1 MKLVPGV
8 QLLTANLRQSCSKR
22 QVKSQHSEISLLINA
37 ANVLYQS
44 CQCNKK
50 TFSGSLKVKR
60 ELGKIPFDHIHLKT
74 QIIKQ
79 RADNTKLSLAL
90 KECQRV
96 SFNHLV
102 LLSRN

>member
-1 MKLVPGV
+1 M

-22 QVKSQHSEISLLINA
+22 QVKSRHSEISLSINA

-60 ELGKIPFDHIHLKT
+60 QLVKIPFDHKHLRT

-79 RADNTKLSLAL
+79 RADNMKLSLAL
-90 KECQRV
+90 KERQRV

>member
-8 QLLTANLRQSCSKR
+8 QLLTTNRRQSHSKR
-22 QVKSQHSEISLLINA
+22 LVKPSTQKISLSRNTVCA
-37 ANVLYQS
+37 LYQS
-44 CQCNKK
+44 RQCEKK
-50 TFSGSLKVKR
+50 TDLDSLKVKS
-60 ELGKIPFDHIHLKT
+60 ELGKIPFDHIHLRT
-74 QIIKQ
+74 HIIKQ
-79 RADNTKLSLAL
+79 RADKAKLSLAL